1 MRLLRLAAVIFALS
15 MMFGEAYR
23 TWGTGRPVYA
33 WLDDQIL
40 GLFLILGAW
49 LMSKPTRARFA
60 IFAAG
65 WGFSAGMIYP
75 SFFTKLY
82 DPASSNPGNF
92 DLGVLTLLIGM
103 AFVVTLLGLVVTIR
117 LAAKDA

>member
-1 MRLLRLAAVIFALS
+1 MRALRLIAVIFALS

-40 GLFLILGAW
+40 GLFLIVGAW
-49 LMSKPTRARFA
+49 LMSKPTRARYA
-60 IFAAG
+60 VFAAG
-65 WGFSAGMIYP
+65 WGFSAGMIYS
-75 SFFTKLY
+75 SFFAKLF
-82 DPASSNPGNF
+82 DPETSNPGNF
-92 DLGVLTLLIGM
+92 GSGVLTLLVGV
-103 AFVVTLLGLVVTIR
+103 AFAVSLFGLVTTVR